1 MKKKIIQVLIILICV
16 GFCYNISYA
25 IQQENDEQG
34 GTAQEKIQQ
43 SEEEKTPTSVQKN
56 ETMYVQERCNI
67 RASYSVDSDRVG
79 GLDAGTE
86 VKVIEEYS
94 NGWYKIEY
102 EGGNAYIKSGI
113 LRSTPPAIEENKSQ
127 EQEENVTSEEPKQ
140 ETISEEDMSENE
152 TIQTEETS
160 VQDVEKMDEEYTK
173 IINDIGVLPEVGKN
187 LADYL
192 YIICVF
198 LAIGM
203 IIYIKLNN

>member
-25 IQQENDEQG
+25 IQQENDEQE

-140 ETISEEDMSENE
+140 ETISEEDMSENK
-152 TIQTEETS
+152 TMQTEETS
-160 VQDVEKMDEEYTK
+160 VQDVEEMDKEYRK

-192 YIICVF
+192 YVASTI
-198 LAIGM
+198 LAIVIM
-203 IIYIKLNN
+203 IYIKLKK